1 MLRRCD
7 LRGLLHRVLLRGVLA
22 VLSLGLLVLPA
33 AVQAA
38 EVLQVR
44 SGSLLQIGDQ
54 NRSYSVELACLSL
67 PSEGD
72 AAAAAWLR
80 HELPRRTR
88 VNLRPVSSHD
98 GTLVA
103 RVQPLGGNAAGRD
116 LSDGLIAAGL
126 AAPLPQCQG

>member
-1 MLRRCD
+1 MRTAWRAALALMLSAI
-7 LRGLLHRVLLRGVLA
+7 VLI
-22 VLSLGLLVLPA
+22 LGSA
-33 AVQAA
+33 SVQAA

-67 PSEGD
+67 PAEGD

-103 RVQPLGGNAAGRD
+103 RVQPLGGNAAGMD

-126 AAPLPQCQG
+126 AAPLPECQG

>member
-1 MLRRCD
+1 MRTAWRAALALMLSAI
-7 LRGLLHRVLLRGVLA
+7 VLI
-22 VLSLGLLVLPA
+22 LGSA
-33 AVQAA
+33 SVQAA

-67 PSEGD
+67 PAEGD
-72 AAAAAWLR
+72 AAAATWLR

-103 RVQPLGGNAAGRD
+103 RVQPLGGNAAGMD

-126 AAPLPQCQG
+126 AAPLPECQG

>member
-1 MLRRCD
+1 MRTAWRAALALMLAAI
-7 LRGLLHRVLLRGVLA
+7 VLIWGSA
-22 VLSLGLLVLPA
+22 S
-33 AVQAA
+33 VQAA

-67 PSEGD
+67 PAEGD

-103 RVQPLGGNAAGRD
+103 RVQPLGGNAAGMD

-126 AAPLPQCQG
+126 AAPLPECQG